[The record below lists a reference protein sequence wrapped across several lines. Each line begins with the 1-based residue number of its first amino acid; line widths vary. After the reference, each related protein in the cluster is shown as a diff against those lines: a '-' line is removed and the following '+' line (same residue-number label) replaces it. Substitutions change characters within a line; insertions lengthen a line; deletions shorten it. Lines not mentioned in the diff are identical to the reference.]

1 MKILKTYSEF
11 LLENQFS
18 NRNSEY
24 EQNSIKENYK
34 NLQTDSQKQP
44 FVDEVWNLLQSAYEK
59 IGGIKGNGFKSKE
72 DMIQN
77 IPFWKIKTNTDN
89 SVTSVLL
96 YKIKD
101 GLRKT
106 VALATNGT
114 LEGKEDLKK
123 MMKEDMTRS
132 MCEISDSTLK
142 FVQRNMPHEL
152 EKYKIPFE
160 VADKILHD
168 DEMIPVDDYFYQR
181 KIGGHLHTKLLVGT
195 PSKFN
200 SRQAPNL

>member
-11 LLENQFS
+11 IFENNCWVKPNNLS
-18 NRNSEY
+18 
-24 EQNSIKENYK
+24 ENYK
-34 NLQTDSQKQP
+34 NLQTNSQKQS

-59 IGGIKGNGFKSKE
+59 VGGIKGNGFKSKE
-72 DMIQN
+72 DMIKN
-77 IPFWKIKTNTDN
+77 IPFWKIKTNSENKITC
-89 SVTSVLL
+89 VLL

-106 VALATNGT
+106 VASATNGT
-114 LEGKEDLKK
+114 LEGKEELKK
-123 MMKEDMTRS
+123 IMKEDMTRS

-152 EKYKIPFE
+152 EKYKIPFK

-168 DEMIPVDDYFYQR
+168 DEMIQVDDYFYQR
-181 KIGGHLHTKLLVGT
+181 KIGDHLHTKLLVGT
-195 PSKFN
+195 PAKWN